1 MLVSA
6 SIDSN
11 LIYPAKI
18 ERSGKFGDSL
28 HSIGIDIG
36 GTKIAAGLVDS
47 QGVLSNWQ
55 RVNSPA
61 QDPEAM
67 ADAVVELIQGLQS
80 QGEVS
85 SVGVAAAGFIDAERS
100 TILYS
105 PNLNWRHEPLR
116 ERIQSRINLPV
127 VIENDANAAA
137 WAEFQFGA
145 AKDVKSMVM
154 LTIGTGVGGA
164 IVDDGRLIRGG
175 FGIGGELGHF
185 RLIPDGRVCGCGQRG
200 CVEQYASG
208 TALLKSARKLA
219 SSEGPAGSRLREL
232 QGDNPELTG
241 AEVAAA
247 INEGD
252 PSTLALLRELGDYL
266 GQALGTIAAI
276 LDPQVC
282 VIGGGVSDSGD
293 LLLDPIREAYLKA
306 LPARGFRPEL
316 EVRLAHHTNQAGVIG
331 VADLARH
338 RISGDQL

>member
-1 MLVSA
+1 M
-6 SIDSN
+6 
-11 LIYPAKI
+11 
-18 ERSGKFGDSL
+18 

-36 GTKIAAGLVDS
+36 GTKIAGGLVDAE
-47 QGVLSNWQ
+47 GDLVNWQ
-55 RVNSPA
+55 RIASPA
-61 QDPEAM
+61 QDPQAM
-67 ADAVVELIQGLQS
+67 ADAVVALIQKLAADN
-80 QGEVS
+80 EVT

-116 ERIQSRINLPV
+116 ERIQSRVNLPV

-145 AKDVKSMVM
+145 AKEVDSMVM

-164 IVDDGRLIRGG
+164 IVDNGRLLRGG

-219 SSEGPAGSRLREL
+219 SNDGPAGSRLREL
-232 QGDNPELTG
+232 EQQSGSLTG
-241 AEVAAA
+241 VEVGQA
-247 INEGD
+247 IAEGD
-252 PSTLALLRELGDYL
+252 PPTLALVRELGDYL
-266 GQALGTIAAI
+266 GQALGSIAAM
-276 LDPQVC
+276 LDPQLC
-282 VIGGGVSDSGD
+282 VIGGGVSDAGD
-293 LLLDPIREAYLKA
+293 VLLDPIREGYLRS

-316 EVRLAHHTNQAGVIG
+316 QVVLAHHSNQAGVIG

-338 RISGDQL
+338 RISGDRL